1 MLLYLDFRM
10 VQSSST
16 APGAWLPDIVGS
28 PGVEGVKSKGIN
40 SQDVEIGEMI
50 RLSALA
56 YVEIRP
62 SRAWR
67 CAQTDYSCM
76 NLDGSSWATLIRY
89 LLFKK
94 LANRRF
100 HSPRHIAALLTTP
113 PSHTL
118 EERHLDL
125 LFLEFI
131 TSVFD
136 TESCAKPSVG
146 VGSTPVVS
154 AI

>member
-1 MLLYLDFRM
+1 
-10 VQSSST
+10 
-16 APGAWLPDIVGS
+16 
-28 PGVEGVKSKGIN
+28 
-40 SQDVEIGEMI
+40 MI

-76 NLDGSSWATLIRY
+76 NLDGSSWATLIRC

-94 LANRRF
+94 STNRRF

-125 LFLEFI
+125 LFLGFLK
-131 TSVFD
+131 SVFV

-146 VGSTPVVS
+146 GSGLYASGIRHFLHCYLFDLTKHASWPLKKVS
-154 AI
+154 NAFPREKGTCKLLT